1 VTGSETAIDIGVAN
15 GPSVRMLDA
24 RAEDLDGPTLQEWA
38 RRLPA
43 AFGAPYVSRSY
54 RYPYALVAWH
64 DGPVGIDIER
74 IGPCDS
80 AFAEL
85 ICTPAERADA
95 AYFTDPDAYLTSLW
109 SAKEALSK
117 ALGDARLYVPSRLDS
132 PSRWQRMRSG
142 PWRAARIQV
151 APGHVAWACWRSAP

>member
-1 VTGSETAIDIGVAN
+1 VTGSEITVEIGVAN
-15 GPSVRMLDA
+15 APSVRMLDA
-24 RAEDLDGPTLQEWA
+24 RLADLDGPCLQEWA
-38 RRLPA
+38 RTLPA
-43 AFGAPYVSRSY
+43 CAGSPFVSRSY

-64 DGPVGIDIER
+64 NGPVGIDIER

-85 ICTPAERADA
+85 ICTPAERADP
-95 AYFTDPDAYLTSLW
+95 AYLAEPDTYLTSLW

-132 PSRWQRMRSG
+132 PTRWHRLRSG
-142 PWRAARIQV
+142 PWRAARIPV
-151 APGHVAWACWRSAP
+151 SPGHVGWACWRSAP